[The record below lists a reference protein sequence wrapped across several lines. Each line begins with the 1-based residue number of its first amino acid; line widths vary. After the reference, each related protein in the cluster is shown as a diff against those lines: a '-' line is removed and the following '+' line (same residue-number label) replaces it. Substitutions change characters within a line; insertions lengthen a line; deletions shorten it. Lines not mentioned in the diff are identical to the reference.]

1 MVVKEE
7 LVEGVEDPLN
17 VNPAK
22 LRPGQPKRIVLVRQ
36 NMDSA
41 VTTAATAANQQHP
54 ANSSAANS
62 TAGVTKPR
70 PIILN
75 SALLRKVVG
84 FNVSFY
90 FWSTQFSMDIS
101 EIISVCPFKKD
112 TLH

>member
-17 VNPAK
+17 VNPAR

-90 FWSTQFSMDIS
+90 F
-101 EIISVCPFKKD
+101 
-112 TLH
+112 

>member
-36 NMDSA
+36 NMNSA
-41 VTTAATAANQQHP
+41 VTTAANQQHS

-84 FNVSFY
+84 FYNEY
-90 FWSTQFSMDIS
+90 F
-101 EIISVCPFKKD
+101 
-112 TLH
+112 